1 MLGATGRL
9 AGRQDVGAARELQAR
24 GLLRNFWHGA
34 RGFWGKYG
42 TPLSWGLS
50 AALAVIIVLNLATA
64 YGMNVWHRVIFDALQ
79 SKEADTV
86 LSLSALYLPLLAG
99 SVLLSVVQL
108 CARMTLQRRWRAWLN
123 DRLIARWLDRSRH
136 YHLNLAGGGGGAGK
150 NPEYRI
156 ADDVRIATE
165 APIEFAIGAATAVLS
180 AATFIVVLWTI
191 GGALT
196 VHVGDATLT
205 IPGFLVIAAVIYAMG
220 ATGTMFVIGRR
231 LVTVSES
238 KNQAEAEYRY
248 LLTRVREN
256 AEGIALLKGEDEER
270 RGVGTSFA
278 TVLHAWRD
286 VCIQSMRTT
295 IVSQTSGYI
304 APILPI
310 ILCAPKFLDDA
321 MTLGEVMQAASA
333 FAIVQSAPN
342 WLVDNYPRL
351 ADWAASARR
360 VASLQ
365 ASLTMLEQTELRRC
379 SRIDHREGTSAALSM
394 RDTSVSLDDG
404 TPLIAGADLVVMPG
418 EKVLLMG
425 DSGTGKSTLA
435 RACAGVWPWG
445 EGEVEIQAGARLLV
459 LPQRP
464 YVPMG
469 TLRRA
474 VTYPDAANSRTVAE
488 ITRVLEKVELGHLA
502 DRLDEDAPWDQTL
515 SGGEKQ
521 RLAFARLFLHRPG
534 IVVLDEATAA
544 LDPAGQDRLMA
555 LLSEEL
561 AHATV
566 LSIGH
571 RPELARF
578 HQRKIVLR
586 RGRDGAKLV
595 SEVVRPSPFKPK
607 PAGIP
612 PPQRTCGDERNEQ
625 RMARQQNIGR
635 LPMTIHSIA
644 ICASATV
651 LASALMV
658 IPQPAQALTMK
669 ECSAKYQAAKTGGTL
684 AGQSWRDFR
693 KAQCGADATAAAPAA
708 TTPAATTPAAPPTAA
723 PAAAKPPGNAVFPT
737 AVSPKYSSEAAGK
750 ARMHTCLD
758 QYNANKATNANG
770 GLRWIQKGGGYYS
783 ECTKQLKG

>member
-1 MLGATGRL
+1 MVGATGRL
-9 AGRQDVGAARELQAR
+9 ACRQGVGAATGLEGR

-34 RGFWGKYG
+34 RGFWGEHG
-42 TPLSWGLS
+42 TWLSWGLS
-50 AALAVIIVLNLATA
+50 AALLLIILLNLAA
-64 YGMNVWHRVIFDALQ
+64 SYGMNVWHRVIFDALQ

-99 SVLLSVVQL
+99 SVLLSVVQI

-123 DRLIARWLDRSRH
+123 NRLVARWLDRGRH
-136 YHLNLAGGGGGAGK
+136 YHLNLAGGRDGAGT

-165 APIEFAIGAATAVLS
+165 APVEFAIGAATAVLS

-196 VHVGDATLT
+196 IHVGGAALT
-205 IPGFLVIAAVIYAMG
+205 IPGFLVIAAVIYAVG
-220 ATGTMFVIGRR
+220 ATGTMFFIGRR

-238 KNQAEAEYRY
+238 KNQAEAQYRY

-256 AEGIALLKGEDEER
+256 SEGIALLRGEDEER
-270 RGVGTSFA
+270 RGVDRSFA
-278 TVLHAWRD
+278 TVLWAWRG

-333 FAIVQSAPN
+333 FAIVQSALN

-365 ASLTMLEQTELRRC
+365 VSLTMLEQTELRRC
-379 SRIDHREGTSAALSM
+379 GHIDHREGTSAALRM
-394 RDTSVSLDDG
+394 RDASVALDDG
-404 TPLIAGADLVVMPG
+404 TTLIARADLVVMPG
-418 EKVLLMG
+418 EKVLLTG

-445 EGEVEIQAGARLLV
+445 EGKVEIQAGARLLV

-521 RLAFARLFLHRPG
+521 RLAFARLFLHRPD

-544 LDPAGQDRLMA
+544 LDPASQDRLMA
-555 LLSEEL
+555 LVSEEL

-578 HQRKIVLR
+578 HHRKIVLR
-586 RGRDGAKLV
+586 RGRNGARLF
-595 SEVVRPSPFKPK
+595 SEVARFSLSNSKL
-607 PAGIP
+607 AGTYLP
-612 PPQRTCGDERNEQ
+612 RRACEDERNEQ
-625 RMARQQNIGR
+625 RMARQRNLGR
-635 LPMTIHSIA
+635 LHMTIHPIA
-644 ICASATV
+644 ICAGAAV

-658 IPQPAQALTMK
+658 TSQPAQALTMK
-669 ECSAKYQAAKTGGTL
+669 ECSAKYQAAKTAGTL

-693 KAQCGADATAAAPAA
+693 KAQCGTDATAAAPAP
-708 TTPAATTPAAPPTAA
+708 PAATTPAAPPAAA
-723 PAAAKPPGNAVFPT
+723 PTAPTGNAVFPT
-737 AVSPKYSSEAAGK
+737 AVSPKYSKESAGR

-758 QYNANKATNANG
+758 QYNANKAANANG
-770 GLRWIQKGGGYYS
+770 GLKWIQKGGGYYS